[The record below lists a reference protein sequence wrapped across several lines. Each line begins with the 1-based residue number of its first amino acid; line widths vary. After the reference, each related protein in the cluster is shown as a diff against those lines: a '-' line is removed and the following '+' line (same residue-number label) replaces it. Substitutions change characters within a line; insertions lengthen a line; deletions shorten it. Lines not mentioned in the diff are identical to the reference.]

1 MRYQRGCVKAMPK
14 VAVLGQRDAVLGF
27 KASGVVAFP
36 ADNPNE
42 AREHLRAI
50 LKGDYAILLVTEEI
64 AEILEKDLEP
74 LYDMPKPVVTILPD
88 ARKPRGVGMELLR
101 KRVERAVGADI
112 LFKGEE

>member
-1 MRYQRGCVKAMPK
+1 MKVMPK

-27 KASGVVAFP
+27 KASGAVAFP
-36 ADNPNE
+36 ADSPEE
-42 AREHLRAI
+42 ARKQLGVI
-50 LKGDYAILLVTEEI
+50 LQGDYAILLVTEEI
-64 AEILEKDLEP
+64 AEILAKELEP